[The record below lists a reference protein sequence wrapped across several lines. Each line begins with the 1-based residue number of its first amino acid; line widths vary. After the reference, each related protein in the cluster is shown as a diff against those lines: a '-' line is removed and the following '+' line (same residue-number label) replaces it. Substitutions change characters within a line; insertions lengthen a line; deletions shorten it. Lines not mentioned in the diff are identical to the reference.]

1 MGAGR
6 GRQPGQVGS
15 TCPYPHPTGLRT
27 HLSWGEEKSR
37 QSFGSGERRA
47 HPPWVLESRGGQ
59 PAGSREMSAARAS
72 GSDCLHSELLGVGD
86 NCPVFFPITVL
97 TSWSR
102 QKQAPVWSYSVQLCR
117 LCTERPWGHAG
128 ASRDSDIR
136 VMEPR
141 GLVPCESP
149 PIPWTPDVTA
159 GTAYCI
165 LRVDG
170 EVEAQGSLVQRVF
183 NLPL

>member
-1 MGAGR
+1 MRRKAGKA
-6 GRQPGQVGS
+6 
-15 TCPYPHPTGLRT
+15 LD
-27 HLSWGEEKSR
+27 LEKEE
-37 QSFGSGERRA
+37 
-47 HPPWVLESRGGQ
+47 PPARVLESRGGQ
-59 PAGSREMSAARAS
+59 PAGSREMSAARPS

-97 TSWSR
+97 TSWSG
-102 QKQAPVWSYSVQLCR
+102 QKQAPAWNYLVQLCR
-117 LCTERPWGHAG
+117 LCTECPWGHAG
-128 ASRDSDIR
+128 ASGDPDIR

-165 LRVDG
+165 LRVDR
-170 EVEAQGSLVQRVF
+170 EVEAQGSLVQLVF